1 MKAAFLVAV
10 LGAALLYTYTAFVE
24 LTFLTMTGRLGPG
37 FFPRVIGVLLVVAC
51 LYNLFVLARPSG
63 PEAGEREGGD
73 WRITAAVVAL
83 SAGFIA
89 LLEVLGGLVAM
100 VLFLFAALSVLN
112 RGRLAQNL
120 IISVL
125 LPAGVH
131 LLFVVWLKASMPTG
145 LIPLPI

>member
-10 LGAALLYTYTAFVE
+10 LVAALLYTYMAFVE

-63 PEAGEREGGD
+63 PVAGEREGGG

-83 SAGFIA
+83 SAGFVA